1 MISVGLPKVCS
12 VYEGVLM
19 PSGVTQRTSY
29 TSQRPYPDSSVRSW
43 REESLEVLSLTHTP
57 NTFLFKSAAMDENCW
72 YSTSYARCSMKHKSS
87 QRQSKYERLS
97 SISPSPRFPV
107 QSVTSKNLE
116 VLPQKF
122 QFNFILICLN
132 VFKLLSN
139 FNWRRKWQ
147 PTPVF
152 LPGESHGRKSL
163 VGYSPWGR

>member
-1 MISVGLPKVCS
+1 MKGFSCPVESPREL
-12 VYEGVLM
+12 LN
-19 PSGVTQRTSY
+19 

-72 YSTSYARCSMKHKSS
+72 YSTSYTRCSMKHKGS

-147 PTPVF
+147 PTPV
-152 LPGESHGRKSL
+152 LSPGESHGRKSL